1 MTKNKTY
8 HLLEM
13 TIDDW
18 IHNSDFDLPF
28 EVKSDFVFFIG
39 YLERILSDR
48 FKYKTEWDINEDVFI
63 RIFDDSPIDKTHR
76 KIAFRVSFH
85 KRFIEICYEG
95 LMISNIYISD
105 AKAPIVTFRTIPNAC
120 TEALGI
126 QKVFN
131 ELFRNIFKKE
141 RFKC

>member
-13 TIDDW
+13 TANDW
-18 IHNSDFDLPF
+18 VYNSDDIPLG
-28 EVKSDFVFFIG
+28 VKSDFVLFAG
-39 YLERILSDR
+39 YLERFLSDR

-63 RIFDDSPIDKTHR
+63 RIFDDSPIDKTRR

-131 ELFRNIFKKE
+131 ELFRDIFKKE